1 METTSEG
8 TNLRSINLLICLRI
22 SWLSKKGIFSLR
34 FVAISLGVNNSVLIV
49 LAAVIPVVLVFFG
62 LRKKSVVPGKLQS
75 VVESIFTF
83 VKDEIALGVIGRG
96 GEKFTPYLISIFLFI
111 LVGNLF
117 EVAPL
122 INFPVTS
129 RMALPLFLSLITYF
143 IFVFVGI
150 KEEGFGYISHLVW
163 PPGVPIALK
172 PLVGV
177 IELVSVL
184 LVRPFSL
191 AVRLFA
197 NLVAGHVMLSLLL
210 ASAYFFIVQP
220 GGSRRDNEVIEAA
233 DEYGMTMAFSGIRLF
248 HH

>member
-1 METTSEG
+1 MYK
-8 TNLRSINLLICLRI
+8 R
-22 SWLSKKGIFSLR
+22 
-34 FVAISLGVNNSVLIV
+34 
-49 LAAVIPVVLVFFG
+49 
-62 LRKKSVVPGKLQS
+62 Q
-75 VVESIFTF
+75 
-83 VKDEIALGVIGRG
+83 
-96 GEKFTPYLISIFLFI
+96 
-111 LVGNLF
+111 GNLF

-150 KEEGFGYISHLVW
+150 REEGFGYISHLVW
-163 PPGVPIALK
+163 PPGVPVALK

-220 GGSRRDNEVIEAA
+220 GGA
-233 DEYGMTMAFSGIRLF
+233 DYILSKAPVGLAWFTLGLGIYGFELIVSILQAYIFTLLSAVYIQTSL
-248 HH
+248 HPEH